1 MITQSTTKSQS
12 DKSRKALL
20 FYAIVVLFGGASI
33 YSSLQQ
39 STIPIDF
46 FEFDIPTIQS
56 KTADGVQH
64 LWGSLGST
72 TGFNGGRKPTNLGL
86 PTLEELTRVNYTC
99 PNGTEFFEN
108 IVLPESITH
117 ANRRIPKVV
126 HVTAKTRCVTPN
138 VKNHLQRWVF
148 PDHSLY
154 FHDDVAAYRLLQYVT
169 KDANGH
175 ELVRGL
181 YKQLL
186 CISSG
191 ATMSDMWRYIL
202 LYHYGGI
209 YTDLD
214 NAPGPKYDVELITP
228 EMDSFYLVEVSGF
241 ISQYFM
247 VSSKHHPMLLYVIK
261 HAIEKLY
268 NKPRGNVM
276 TNFPILITGP
286 GAVKDGYI
294 NFIRNAGGNTTGYD
308 PAGIYYGS
316 AGEDLLG
323 DLSWFGKGSEELDIA
338 TLGEYSS
345 PAEFENR
352 SVTIVGTKQSSIL
365 YVNRYGLPDK
375 DGSFGSM
382 NMSHYRKD
390 KHGKP
395 KVNKISCPHHSE
407 RMMNQTNDPS
417 SFYYHK
423 NKIQDLLP
431 KYEFR
436 PAEQHY
442 FDTNTGEQVDP
453 WTEEQKEEFNFEE
466 MVSSF

>member
-1 MITQSTTKSQS
+1 MFALSTTKSQS
-12 DKSRKALL
+12 GKSRTVLL
-20 FYAIVVLFGGASI
+20 FYAIVVLFGATSI
-33 YSSLQQ
+33 YSSLHQ
-39 STIPIDF
+39 SMIAIDF
-46 FEFDIPTIQS
+46 FDFDIATTQS
-56 KTADGVQH
+56 KTADGAQD
-64 LWGSLGST
+64 LWESLGSI
-72 TGFNGGRKPTNLGL
+72 TGFNGATKPANLGL
-86 PTLEELTRVNYTC
+86 PTLEELTRFNYTC

-126 HVTAKTRCVTPN
+126 HITAKTRCVTPK

-181 YKQLL
+181 SKPLL

-191 ATMSDMWRYIL
+191 ATMSDMWRYVL

-214 NAPGPKYDVELITP
+214 NAPGRNFDVELITP
-228 EMDSFYLVEVSGF
+228 KTDSFYFVEGGGF
-241 ISQYFM
+241 MSQFFM
-247 VSSKHHPMLLYVIK
+247 VSSKHHPMLLYMIK
-261 HAIEKLY
+261 SAINKLY
-268 NKPRGNVM
+268 NNPWNNVM
-276 TNFPILITGP
+276 KNWPAQLTGP
-286 GAVKDGYI
+286 NAVKVGYI

-316 AGEDLLG
+316 TGEDLLG

-352 SVTIVGTKQSSIL
+352 SVTIVGTKQSSKFYID
-365 YVNRYGLPDK
+365 RYGLPDK
-375 DGSFGSM
+375 GGSFGSM
-382 NMSHYRKD
+382 NMSHYRLD
-390 KHGKP
+390 NRGKP
-395 KVNKISCPHHSE
+395 NVNKISCPQHVE

-436 PAEQHY
+436 SAEQHY

-453 WTEEQKEEFNFEE
+453 WTEEQKEEFNF
-466 MVSSF
+466 